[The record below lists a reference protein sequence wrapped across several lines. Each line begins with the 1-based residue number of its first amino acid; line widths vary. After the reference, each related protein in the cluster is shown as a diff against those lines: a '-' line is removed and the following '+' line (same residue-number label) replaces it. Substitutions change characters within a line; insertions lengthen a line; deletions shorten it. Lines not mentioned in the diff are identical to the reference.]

1 MNGAKVTLNRP
12 LVGMIAL
19 GCLGAF
25 GYLMTASLNSPEEN
39 LLMWAGAF
47 GRVGLLMG
55 ALWLALP
62 SKGEDSAGTDVS
74 ITTLIGLILGIAW
87 VAWKPKVAIPFL
99 LVIAAL
105 AFFLRPR
112 GKYRPPRDY
121 RD

>member
-1 MNGAKVTLNRP
+1 MNDGKVTLNRP
-12 LVGMIAL
+12 LVGIIAL

-25 GYLMTASLNSPEEN
+25 GYLMSASFNTPDDN
-39 LLMWAGAF
+39 LQMWAGAF

-62 SKGEDSAGTDVS
+62 SKNHEAAWANVAPS
-74 ITTLIGLILGIAW
+74 TLIGLILGIAW
-87 VAWKPKVAIPFL
+87 IAWKPKVAIPFL
-99 LVIAAL
+99 LILGVL